1 MREYTGHGVGKTM
14 HEEPQ
19 VPNWWP
25 RGARQRGW
33 TSYRLQPGMTYAI
46 EPMVTVGRPETR
58 ELDDKWTVVTRD
70 GSLCA
75 HFEHTIAI
83 TEGDPVI
90 LTLP

>member
-1 MREYTGHGVGKTM
+1 M

-25 RGARQRGW
+25 RNRRQQQNW
-33 TSYRLQPGMTYAI
+33 VSYALQPGMSYAL
-46 EPMVTVGRPETR
+46 EPMVNAGRAETC
-58 ELDDKWTVVTRD
+58 ELADKWTVVTRD
-70 GSLCA
+70 GSLCT

-83 TEGDPVI
+83 TQSEPLI